1 MMWKLIGCFRYFT
14 FIDERKNSIRFY
26 SLIKKDLD
34 KDNYKS
40 IYYWAIKNRNIS
52 KEPDAHKAF

>member
-1 MMWKLIGCFRYFT
+1 MMWKLFGCFRYFT

-52 KEPDAHKAF
+52 MEDF

>member
-1 MMWKLIGCFRYFT
+1 M
-14 FIDERKNSIRFY
+14 DERKNSIRFY
-26 SLIKKDLD
+26 SLIQTDLG

-52 KEPDAHKAF
+52 KESDTHKAF

>member
-1 MMWKLIGCFRYFT
+1 MMWKLLGCFRYFT

-52 KEPDAHKAF
+52 KEPGTHKAF

>member
-1 MMWKLIGCFRYFT
+1 MMWELFGCFRYFT